1 MLTMIQ
7 DRWNEHHWRIN
18 AMCRDLDPDL
28 FFPVGVTGG
37 AVDQIDAA
45 KEFCDICPSQNQCL
59 EFAVTTN
66 QEYGVWGGTTE
77 DERRVLRRQWRAQNR
92 RPAKA
97 QRRSDAITAT
107 VQSELVGTPVAMPV
121 TRAS

>member
-7 DRWNEHHWRIN
+7 DRWNEHQWRTS

-28 FFPVGVTGG
+28 FFPVGVTGM
-37 AVDQIDAA
+37 AVDQIEAA
-45 KEFCDICPSQNQCL
+45 KEFCQICPSRGECL

-97 QRRSDAITAT
+97 QRRGESVSLTAT
-107 VQSELVGTPVAMPV
+107 PVDMPV